1 MRIINRQVHN
11 GSSKNILTTNTNNPF
26 GNIYNTSMPADQYSE
41 RNLSQKKQNKKDTYN
56 FLEDMVDSEL
66 KNTNIFLYK
75 SIRGRNLENKNN
87 NGKENTLNE
96 QNQMKE
102 E

>member
-1 MRIINRQVHN
+1 
-11 GSSKNILTTNTNNPF
+11 
-26 GNIYNTSMPADQYSE
+26 
-41 RNLSQKKQNKKDTYN
+41 
-56 FLEDMVDSEL
+56 MVDSEL